1 MARTA
6 AAGAAKRIGALSE
19 DWPAGRVRGSVR
31 VAARLDLWGARP
43 IAQARSFPLIFEFG
57 QLACLASVIGRA
69 VGGVAAESGLV
80 V

>member
-6 AAGAAKRIGALSE
+6 AAGAAKRIGALS
-19 DWPAGRVRGSVR
+19 DTRGASPRVGTGRGATRLVARVVRSPR
-31 VAARLDLWGARP
+31 RDL
-43 IAQARSFPLIFEFG
+43 FPLIFEFG
-57 QLACLASVIGRA
+57 QLACLARVIGRA